1 MTDPTPQ
8 FSTAE
13 YQAQG
18 GAEACKACKQPL
30 TGRYFRI
37 NGAQACE
44 HCTEQLKAQLP
55 KDTHSAFV
63 RGLLFGIGGA
73 VLGLILYSA
82 FGIITGIVIGY
93 ASLAVGFIVGKA
105 MRFGSGGIGG
115 RRYQVAA
122 ALFTYAAVSMSAIPM
137 SISQAIKDKKIQTAP
152 AISKPAPPSPSTS
165 APQSNVPAQ
174 SADAANTS
182 STPASAD
189 PQSSKMSLGVALVGL
204 ALLGLA
210 SPFLELASPVSG
222 LIGLVILFVGIR
234 IAWQLTAG
242 PRVDILGPFTV
253 GATSPPP
260 PTS

>member
-13 YQAQG
+13 YQTQAG
-18 GAEACKACKQPL
+18 VEACKSCKQPL

-37 NGAQACE
+37 NGSVACE
-44 HCTEQLKAQLP
+44 RCTEQLKAQLP

-63 RGLLFGIGGA
+63 RGLVFGIGGA
-73 VLGLILYSA
+73 ILGLVLYSG

-105 MRFGSGGIGG
+105 IRFGSGGIGG
-115 RRYQVAA
+115 RRYQIAA
-122 ALFTYAAVSMSAIPM
+122 VLLTYAAVSMSAIPM
-137 SISQAIKDKKIQTAP
+137 SISQSLKDKKIQPPPRASQP
-152 AISKPAPPSPSTS
+152 AS
-165 APQSNVPAQ
+165 APSATSSDETAQ
-174 SADAANTS
+174 SADTASTS
-182 STPASAD
+182 SAPASTD
-189 PQSSKMSLGVALVGL
+189 PQANKMSLGVAVVGL
-204 ALLGLA
+204 AILGLA
-210 SPFLELASPVSG
+210 SPFLELTSPVSG

-242 PRVDILGPFTV
+242 PKVDILGPFTA
-253 GATSPPP
+253 GAVSPPP